1 MTEIIAYCCLTF
13 SQKGFKKFRNMTGM
27 RTVFLGSAE
36 IGLLVGQSWTTRY
49 RYLLVLY
56 YRSSARR
63 ASASRL
69 CSIDG
74 TPQPLAARFAP
85 NHNNVFVRAD
95 VVRLL
100 AEFSFYHDIDLKCK
114 VQSSKEHVIS
124 AKSRISQPK
133 SGDSAVHTPLGS

>member
-1 MTEIIAYCCLTF
+1 
-13 SQKGFKKFRNMTGM
+13 MTGM

-124 AKSRISQPK
+124 RISHR
-133 SGDSAVHTPLGS
+133 SSSAAGHQVIHTPCQQLNRRAKMPPTLSPK

>member
-1 MTEIIAYCCLTF
+1 
-13 SQKGFKKFRNMTGM
+13 M

-95 VVRLL
+95 IVRLL
-100 AEFSFYHDIDLKCK
+100 AEFSFYYDIDLKCK

-124 AKSRISQPK
+124 RISHRHQLVIRP
-133 SGDSAVHTPLGS
+133 GQVIHTPCQQLNRRAKMPPTLSPK